1 MNFKRLYRMKNI
13 KSKYTK
19 DGIMRRNKLLLEH
32 ILVRLIFQ
40 LTFSFSMRDYKNPFL
55 QSIITIDFQVRIWN
69 KIVTYNHK

>member
-1 MNFKRLYRMKNI
+1 MKNI

-40 LTFSFSMRDYKNPFL
+40 LIFSFSMRDYKDPFL
-55 QSIITIDFQVRIWN
+55 QSIITTDFQVRIWN